1 MPNVDNAKAPEAV
14 KLIKRQQQRE
24 KLFDEHMRDADVE
37 QLLRIRPFKAMD
49 ASLFPAKNSLHKILK
64 TDTRIRRFD
73 AGEVII
79 RQGDYG
85 DSAFLILTGSV
96 YVSLDI
102 EESLL
107 GRTKPKRKGL
117 VGALTQLWTDH
128 SVPERRDV
136 STYNLKQDLAYQAA
150 GNKSDSVIFLQ
161 DMSSIIKNHQT
172 DTLKRGEL
180 FGHISCMSRSP
191 RSATVMAAERT
202 EVLEIKW
209 QALRDIM
216 RYSKE
221 FRSQLEEEY
230 RRKSLVVQLH
240 AIDIFRKLDDAQ
252 IKALCDCAIFE
263 TYGLTDWN
271 LALRKARDEDD
282 EHVRMP
288 EEMIVAQ
295 GDYADDL
302 ILIRGGFARVTE
314 NEGEGRRTID
324 YKKRGDVFGL
334 SELADAASG
343 EDRPHFRQSLLA
355 LGYTDVIRLPGRF
368 VQPYLEKVKPAHAA
382 VRSEAPHREDLLS
395 LYVDNL
401 FINGTRSMVI
411 NMDRCTECD
420 DCVVACANAHDGNP
434 RFVRHG
440 PKAGKFMIANAC
452 MHCSDPVCMVGCPT
466 GAIHRDVNSG
476 VVVIN
481 DQACIGCSTCANSC
495 PYDNIRMTN
504 ITGID
509 GELVLDES
517 HAPISKAT
525 KCDYCVDQ
533 RVAPA
538 CEYACPNNALKRLDA
553 HDIDVVKEWLE

>member
-1 MPNVDNAKAPEAV
+1 MENSKTPEAV

-49 ASLFPAKNSLHKILK
+49 ASLFPSQNSLHKILK

-73 AGEVII
+73 AGEVIV

-85 DSAFLILTGSV
+85 DSAFLILAGAV
-96 YVSLDI
+96 HVSLDI
-102 EESLL
+102 EESIL
-107 GRTKPKRKGL
+107 GRTKPKPKG
-117 VGALTQLWTDH
+117 VISALAQLWTDH

-136 STYNLKQDLAYQAA
+136 STYNLKQDLAYQAT

-161 DMSSIIKNHQT
+161 DMSSIIANHQT
-172 DTLKRGEL
+172 DTLRRGQL
-180 FGHISCMSRSP
+180 FGHISCMARSP

-202 EVLEIKW
+202 EILEIKW

-230 RRKSLVVQLH
+230 RRESLVVQLRT
-240 AIDIFRKLDDAQ
+240 IDMFKKLADEQ
-252 IKALCDCAIFE
+252 IKSLADSAIFE

-271 LALRKARDEDD
+271 NALRKARDEDD
-282 EHVRMP
+282 EHVQMP
-288 EEMIVAQ
+288 EELIVAQ

-302 ILIRGGFARVTE
+302 ILIRGGFARVAVS
-314 NEGEGRRTID
+314 EGEGRRTVD
-324 YKKRGDVFGL
+324 YKKRGDIFGDAEL
-334 SELADAASG
+334 SLAASG
-343 EDRPHFRQSLLA
+343 EERPQYRHSLLA
-355 LGYTDVIRLPGRF
+355 LGYTDVIRIPGRF
-368 VQPYLEKVKPAHAA
+368 VQPYLKKVKQKSVDLIA
-382 VRSEAPHREDLLS
+382 SESSHRDDLLS

-411 NMDRCTECD
+411 NLDRCTECD

-509 GELVLDES
+509 GELILDES

-553 HDIDVVKEWLE
+553 HNIDVVKEWLE

>member
-1 MPNVDNAKAPEAV
+1 MNKAKAPESV

-24 KLFDEHMRDADVE
+24 KLFDEHMRDADVA

-49 ASLFPAKNSLHKILK
+49 ASLFPAKNSLSKILK

-73 AGEVII
+73 AGEVVV

-85 DSAFLILTGSV
+85 DSAFLILAGSV
-96 YVSLDI
+96 HVSLDI
-102 EESLL
+102 EESVL
-107 GRTKPKRKGL
+107 GHTKPKAKG
-117 VGALTQLWTDH
+117 VIAALAQLWTDH
-128 SVPERRDV
+128 AVPERRDV
-136 STYNLKQDLAYQAA
+136 STYNLKQDLAYQAS
-150 GNKSDSVIFLQ
+150 GNKSDSLIFLQ
-161 DMSSIIKNHQT
+161 DMPSIIANHQT
-172 DTLKRGEL
+172 DTLRRGQL

-191 RSATVMAAERT
+191 RSATAIAAERT
-202 EVLEIKW
+202 EILEIKW

-230 RRKSLVVQLH
+230 RRESLVVQLRT
-240 AIDIFRKLDDAQ
+240 IDIFKKLADEQ
-252 IKALCDCAIFE
+252 IKALADCAIFE

-271 LALRKARDEDD
+271 NALRKARDQDD

-288 EEMIVAQ
+288 EELIVAQ

-302 ILIRGGFARVTE
+302 ILIRGGFARVAVR
-314 NEGEGRRTID
+314 EGEGRRTVD
-324 YKKRGDVFGL
+324 YKKRGDVFGQTEL
-334 SELADAASG
+334 SLAALNG
-343 EDRPHFRQSLLA
+343 ERPQYRSSLLA
-355 LGYTDVIRLPGRF
+355 LGYTDVIRIPGRF
-368 VQPYLEKVKPAHAA
+368 VQPYLKKIKKAPSDLIAG
-382 VRSEAPHREDLLS
+382 EASHRGDLLN

-411 NMDRCTECD
+411 NLDRCTECD

-434 RFVRHG
+434 RFIRHG

-509 GELVLDES
+509 GELILDES

-553 HDIDVVKEWLE
+553 HNIDVVKEWLE